1 MRAALAAALL
11 AISLPSTAAAQT
23 PSPLPPCPWWHCDG
37 SADLVVEEYR
47 LEVEITGGIATTRVR
62 QVLRND
68 GDFAGEGEFLHPIPI
83 DATVTGLTLW
93 IDGEPVAGELL
104 DGDAARQTYEDIIRR
119 TQDPALL
126 EWADDALLRLRLFP
140 IEAHSRRTVEIE
152 YRQPLASE
160 HGLARYRHPLGR
172 EHAATIESLS
182 ARIEIVSADGVKT
195 VYSPSHDVGIDRI
208 SDGRVM
214 VGYEASEVTG
224 TDFVLYHSTGAG
236 AVDLDVVT
244 YRDGEEGWF
253 LLLASPGLEGGGAVV
268 AKDLILVLD
277 VSGSMEG
284 EKFVQ
289 ARDAAAHVLD
299 DLNPGDRFDV
309 IAFSTGTTSFGNGMR
324 PSSEAPAGR
333 QWLATLAPGGST
345 NIDLA
350 LGEALDRAER
360 GRPAYVVF
368 LTDGLPTEGVVD
380 TAAILGNLDGR
391 SSDQVSIFAFGVG
404 YDVDTFLL
412 DSIAREHHG
421 ATTYVTPEEAI
432 DAAIESLY
440 SRISSP
446 VLTGVS
452 LTVSGVTAS
461 DLQPQPLPDVFR
473 GGQLVAVG
481 RYTGSGSA
489 TVTLTG
495 RAGGDEVRLVFEDVP
510 FAESG
515 GDPSVPRLWAGRKI
529 GELLRSVRLD
539 GPDPETIDQIV
550 RLSIRWGIVTPYT
563 SYLVTEDAPF
573 GEEALEEISSEAARR
588 AADAPAQSSG
598 KAAVDQADAAAGL
611 VASERLE
618 ATPTDLVITAGDRTL
633 LWSDGRWIDTLFDPH
648 MPTVRIA
655 FGSPEYFSLAER
667 PGLGPILAAAPAV
680 IVVDDGYAYEVVAS
694 GETSD
699 PLPETDTPIEPTTSE
714 VPVEALPT
722 PAGTLEGEFP
732 LALLVIGAAVASAAI
747 LSLGGVRRHR

>member
-23 PSPLPPCPWWHCDG
+23 PSPLPPCPWWHCG
-37 SADLVVEEYR
+37 GPADLVVEEYR
-47 LEVEITGGIATTRVR
+47 LEVEITDGIATTRVR

-68 GDFAGEGEFLHPIPI
+68 GDFAGEGEFLHPIPV

-104 DGDAARQTYEDIIRR
+104 GGDAARQTYEDIVRR

-152 YRQPLASE
+152 YRQALASD

-182 ARIEIVSADGVKT
+182 ARIEIASADGVKT

-208 SDGRVM
+208 SDGRVV
-214 VGYEASEVTG
+214 VGYEASEVAT
-224 TDFVLYHSTGAG
+224 TDLVLYHSTGAG

-284 EKFVQ
+284 EKFIQ

-299 DLNPGDRFDV
+299 GLNPGDRFEV
-309 IAFSTGTTSFGNGMR
+309 IAFSTGTTSFGDGLR
-324 PSSEAPAGR
+324 PASEAPAGR
-333 QWLATLAPGGST
+333 DWLSTLAPGGST

-350 LGEALDRAER
+350 LEEALDRAEP

-380 TAAILGNLDGR
+380 TATILENLDRR

-412 DSIAREHHG
+412 DSMAREHHG
-421 ATTYVTPEEAI
+421 STTYVTPDEAI

-452 LTVSGVTAS
+452 LTVSGVTVS

-481 RYTGSGSA
+481 RYTGAGPA
-489 TVTLTG
+489 TITLTG
-495 RAGGDEVRLVFEDVP
+495 RSGGDEVRLVFDDVL
-510 FAESG
+510 FTESG

-573 GEEALEEISSEAARR
+573 GEQALEDISSEAARQ
-588 AADAPAQSSG
+588 AADTPTQSSG
-598 KAAVDQADAAAGL
+598 KAAVDEADAAAGL
-611 VASERLE
+611 VAAERL
-618 ATPTDLVITAGDRTL
+618 ASMPTDLVILAGDRTL
-633 LWSDGRWIDTLFDPH
+633 LWSDGRWIDTLYDPQ
-648 MPTVRIA
+648 MPVVRIS
-655 FGSPEYFSLAER
+655 FGSVEYFSLAQR
-667 PGLGPILAAAPAV
+667 PEMGAILAAAAEM
-680 IVVDDGYAYEVVAS
+680 IVVADGVAYEVVPS
-694 GETSD
+694 GEPSD
-699 PLPETDTPIEPTTSE
+699 PLPESTTAAEPTTST
-714 VPVEALPT
+714 VPGEAFAP
-722 PAGTLEGEFP
+722 PASSARGEFP
-732 LALLVIGAAVASAAI
+732 VALLVIGAAIASAAI
-747 LSLGGVRRHR
+747 LAFGGIRRHR